1 MAKPEVNDSVSM
13 DDVNDSSMMEL
24 NVYLVATALVAAISA
39 FNAGIN
45 SAVAN
50 IPEKT
55 IRVCPD
61 PVMINGLPSCINAD
75 EVTWGIVIAM
85 FALGGGFGS
94 LGAGRVLDKLGR
106 RKTLMANNIL
116 FIIGGIL
123 IATATE
129 LVQMS
134 FGRFIVGAG
143 SGLATVAVSTY
154 IGEISPSR
162 GRGALG
168 TSLQLMMVLGILVGQ
183 AISLPLNSPSLWRY
197 LFALTVLPSLV
208 QIVLLYFCVES
219 PRYLISR
226 HNLEHARVVFTKLR
240 KGYNIDTEF
249 NAIVEG
255 QRGDPK
261 DKEELG
267 VSASSQQEGMIGAL
281 KALYNDPVQLKY
293 LIMALILHASQQLSG
308 INGVI
313 QYSTAIFE
321 VTFGSEQ
328 ATYATVGVGAL
339 NLVVTIISIFIIDR
353 AGRKIL
359 LIISLIGMSIFSAL
373 IVIGSLFQ
381 FNYLVIISVM
391 LFVGSFA
398 IGLGSIPWLIISE
411 LFPTRTV
418 SAASALCMAVNWFA
432 NFGVSLLFPKLLS
445 QLGDYTFIVFASI
458 TLASAFFV
466 LTWVPETKG
475 RSVED
480 LLGVSDFH

>member
-1 MAKPEVNDSVSM
+1 MAKLDINDSISM
-13 DDVNDSSMMEL
+13 DDVNDSTLMGL
-24 NVYLVATALVAAISA
+24 NGYLIATALVAAISA

-55 IRVCPD
+55 IRVCPN
-61 PVMINGLPSCINAD
+61 PVFINGLPSCIDAND
-75 EVTWGIVIAM
+75 VTWGVVIAM

-94 LGAGRVLDKLGR
+94 LGAGRILDTLGR
-106 RKTLMANNIL
+106 RKTLMANNLL

-123 IATATE
+123 IATTTE
-129 LVQMS
+129 LVQMGI
-134 FGRFIVGAG
+134 GRFIVGAG

-154 IGEISPSR
+154 IGEISPSK

-168 TSLQLMMVLGILVGQ
+168 TSLQLMMVLGILAGQ
-183 AISLPLNSPSLWRY
+183 AISLPFNSPSMWRY
-197 LFALTVLPSLV
+197 LFSLTVIPSLL

-219 PRYLISR
+219 PRYLIAR
-226 HNLEHARVVFTKLR
+226 HNLENARVVFTKLR

-249 NAIVEG
+249 NTIVEG
-255 QRGDPK
+255 QRGAPEDK
-261 DKEELG
+261 DELG
-267 VSASSQQEGMIGAL
+267 LSTPPQQEGMMDAL
-281 KALYNDPVQLKY
+281 KVLYNDPVQFKY

-321 VTFGSEQ
+321 KTFGSEQ

-373 IVIGSLFQ
+373 IVIGSIFQ

-418 SAASALCMAVNWFA
+418 SAASALCMAINWFA

-445 QLGDYTFIVFASI
+445 LLGDYTFVLFASI

-475 RSVED
+475 RSVEEI
-480 LLGVSDFH
+480 LAAPNTH